1 MEGRNIVVTGGAG
14 FIGSN
19 IVRTLSSE
27 NEVIVIDDLSIGNL
41 SNINDLIQNKSI
53 TFIKGSVT
61 DLDFLQ
67 KIFKNVDY
75 VFHEAAIPSVPRSIE
90 NPIKSNYANV
100 NGTINV
106 LVAARDN
113 NADKVVYASSSSIYG
128 DTPTLPKRENMSPNP
143 LSPYAVSKVCGEYYC
158 KVFNEVYGLA
168 TASLR
173 YFNVFGPRQDPSSK
187 YAAVVPNFINRVLN
201 DSSPVVYGD
210 GLQTRDFT
218 YIKDVVNAN
227 ILAAESNS
235 IGKFNIAGGKRVSIN
250 DLAKMVMKIMR
261 KDLDL
266 IYKDSRLGDIMHSL
280 ADISKAKKEL
290 NYEPRFTLY
299 KGLEETIEWFLQVI

>member
-235 IGKFNIAGGKRVSIN
+235 IGKFNIAGENV
-250 DLAKMVMKIMR
+250 
-261 KDLDL
+261 
-266 IYKDSRLGDIMHSL
+266 
-280 ADISKAKKEL
+280 
-290 NYEPRFTLY
+290 
-299 KGLEETIEWFLQVI
+299 FL